1 MHLGSILTQFL
12 VAWDKA
18 EASETNR
25 TCYSIPPQ
33 NHHLCSCGIW
43 LLLLLAN
50 LVAAHLK
57 EYNKTRKGKEYACRR
72 SEMPKQIGAVGYRTD
87 SEGLLIH
94 WVSNL
99 YGFSPSGFPQ
109 IFLFP
114 HFNCSS
120 ILSHDIKLHS
130 PILCGHKLPPF
141 VLRSTVF
148 WHWAT
153 ALSFESTLGSFFS
166 SSLLLKFFLL
176 SFSDSLTLFFIRTM
190 PLVCLIPGFYVYY
203 LLCSCHVGSNLYLL

>member
-1 MHLGSILTQFL
+1 M
-12 VAWDKA
+12 
-18 EASETNR
+18 SEVR
-25 TCYSIPPQ
+25 
-33 NHHLCSCGIW
+33 
-43 LLLLLAN
+43 
-50 LVAAHLK
+50 
-57 EYNKTRKGKEYACRR
+57 
-72 SEMPKQIGAVGYRTD
+72 MPKQIGAVGSHTD

-130 PILCGHKLPPF
+130 PVLCGHKLPPF
-141 VLRSTVF
+141 VLRSTAL
-148 WHWAT
+148 WHWAR

-176 SFSDSLTLFFIRTM
+176 SFSDSLTLFFIRAI

-203 LLCSCHVGSNLYLL
+203 LLCSCHVGSNLYSL